1 MQNIESV
8 GEKIMRVIEMKTKL
22 EEKIKALEKE
32 KGLLLE
38 EVRQLKEVVELSEKA
53 KDLENE
59 VNKLKKEVETLKD
72 KIPQELLQELG
83 ELASPILKGD
93 EEEEKFGEECS
104 GCEEEEL
111 L

>member
-8 GEKIMRVIEMKTKL
+8 GEKIMQVIEMKTKL

-38 EVRQLKEVVELSEKA
+38 EIRQLKEVVELSEKA

-83 ELASPILKGD
+83 EIASPISKGD

>member
-1 MQNIESV
+1 MQNVGSV

>member
-1 MQNIESV
+1 MQNVESV
-8 GEKIMRVIEMKTKL
+8 GEKIMQVIEMKTKL
-22 EEKIKALEKE
+22 EEKIKTLEKE

-59 VNKLKKEVETLKD
+59 VNKLKKEVEALKD

-83 ELASPILKGD
+83 EFVSPILKGD
-93 EEEEKFGEECS
+93 EEEEKFGEECP

>member
-8 GEKIMRVIEMKTKL
+8 GGKIMQVIEMKTKL

-38 EVRQLKEVVELSEKA
+38 EIRQLKEVVELSEKA

-93 EEEEKFGEECS
+93 LKEEKFGEECS

>member
-1 MQNIESV
+1 MQI
-8 GEKIMRVIEMKTKL
+8 IEMKTRL
-22 EEKIKALEKE
+22 EEKIEALEKE
-32 KGLLLE
+32 KGMLLE

-72 KIPQELLQELG
+72 KLPQELLQELG
-83 ELASPILKGD
+83 ELASPILKED

>member
-1 MQNIESV
+1 MQI
-8 GEKIMRVIEMKTKL
+8 IEMKTRL
-22 EEKIKALEKE
+22 EEKIEALEKE
-32 KGLLLE
+32 KGMLLE
-38 EVRQLKEVVELSEKA
+38 EVRQLKEVVELGEKA
-53 KDLENE
+53 KDLEDE

-72 KIPQELLQELG
+72 KLPQELLQELG

>member
-1 MQNIESV
+1 MQ
-8 GEKIMRVIEMKTKL
+8 VIEMKTKL

-32 KGLLLE
+32 KDMLLE

>member
-1 MQNIESV
+1 MQV
-8 GEKIMRVIEMKTKL
+8 TEMKTKL
-22 EEKIKALEKE
+22 EKKIEALEKE

-53 KDLENE
+53 KGLESE

-72 KIPQELLQELG
+72 KLPHEFLQELG
-83 ELASPILKGD
+83 KLASSTLKGD
-93 EEEEKFGEECS
+93 EKEEHLGEEYS
-104 GCEEEEL
+104 SCEEEEL

>member
-1 MQNIESV
+1 MQNVESV
-8 GEKIMRVIEMKTKL
+8 GEKIMQVIEMKTKL

-38 EVRQLKEVVELSEKA
+38 EIRQLKEVVELSEKA

-59 VNKLKKEVETLKD
+59 VNKLKKEVEALKD

-93 EEEEKFGEECS
+93 EEEEKFGEECH

>member
-1 MQNIESV
+1 MQNVESV
-8 GEKIMRVIEMKTKL
+8 GEKIMQVIEMKTKL

>member
-1 MQNIESV
+1 V
-8 GEKIMRVIEMKTKL
+8 GVKIMQVTEMKTKL
-22 EEKIKALEKE
+22 EEKIEALEKE

-59 VNKLKKEVETLKD
+59 VIKLKKEVETLKD
-72 KIPQELLQELG
+72 KLPQEFLQELG
-83 ELASPILKGD
+83 KLASSTSKAD
-93 EEEEKFGEECS
+93 EEEENLGEEYS
-104 GCEEEEL
+104 SCEEEEL